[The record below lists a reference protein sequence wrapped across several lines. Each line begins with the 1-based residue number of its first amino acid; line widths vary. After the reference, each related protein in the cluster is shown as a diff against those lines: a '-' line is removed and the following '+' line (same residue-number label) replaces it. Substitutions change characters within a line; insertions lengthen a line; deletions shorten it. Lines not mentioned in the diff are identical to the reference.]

1 MFTGRTLKIVVCG
14 AILTGLTVQVAS
26 SDEWKCVAK
35 STHGATTYGSAPD
48 KAEAQGLA
56 LGNCEG
62 RQLGQCGIV
71 SCNVVP
77 GSSNVSGAQPTV
89 HTCVAKQKNGIGSAR
104 GQDQNLAEARGRA
117 LGLCNA
123 DYGTGCR
130 IVSCD

>member
-1 MFTGRTLKIVVCG
+1 MFASQALKVVVCT
-14 AILTGLTVQVAS
+14 AIFAALTLEVAK

-35 STHGATTYGSAPD
+35 STHGATTYGSAPNR
-48 KAEAQGLA
+48 AEAQGLA

-71 SCNVVP
+71 SCNVVA
-77 GSSNVSGAQPTV
+77 GSKNVSGAEPTV
-89 HTCVAKQKNGIGSAR
+89 HTCIAKQQNGIGTAR

-123 DYGTGCR
+123 DYGTGCK
-130 IVSCD
+130 IVSCN